1 MEIEIENLTRDKGDD
16 MNGIPIK
23 EISNIYTVK
32 NDIEESDN
40 KITKNKIKNK
50 MNNKFWKW
58 KRIMLGYKAR
68 DKKSKRKRR
77 NS

>member
-1 MEIEIENLTRDKGDD
+1 MVIENLTRDKGDD
-16 MNGIPIK
+16 MKGIPTK
-23 EISNIYTVK
+23 ETSNIYTVK
-32 NDIEESDN
+32 NDIEEKDN

-68 DKKSKRKRR
+68 DKKSKRERR